1 VSEPEDAERSDP
13 KSVSEIKLDRR
24 NLYREENITDLRVGS
39 IQRLVPIKPDGK
51 RDEAREVLY
60 VGQTQIMSQAGPIPV
75 SARIEAIDLE
85 DALRKFPQ
93 AMQKAVENLVDEVNR
108 LRREQMGRIVVPG
121 RDVPGPKIIT

>member
-1 VSEPEDAERSDP
+1 MSEPEDAERIDP
-13 KSVSEIKLDRR
+13 KAPPEIKLDRR
-24 NLYREENITDLRVGS
+24 NLYREEVITDLRMGS

-60 VGQTQIMSQAGPIPV
+60 VGQSQIMSQAGMIPV

-93 AMQKAVENLVDEVNR
+93 AMQKAIENLVEEVNR
-108 LRREQMGRIVVPG
+108 MRREQMSRIVVPG
-121 RDVPGPKIIT
+121 RDMPGPKIIT

>member
-1 VSEPEDAERSDP
+1 MSEPEETAPDDPRSP
-13 KSVSEIKLDRR
+13 SEIKLDRR
-24 NLYREENITDLRVGS
+24 NLYREETITDLRVGS

-60 VGQTQIMSQAGPIPV
+60 VGQTQIMSQAGAIPV

-93 AMQKAVENLVDEVNR
+93 AMQKAVENLVEEVNR
-108 LRREQMGRIVVPG
+108 LRREQMSRIVVPG

>member
-1 VSEPEDAERSDP
+1 VSEPDSEAIDP
-13 KSVSEIKLDRR
+13 KSPPEIKLDRR
-24 NLYREENITDLRVGS
+24 NLYREEVITDLRVGS

-51 RDEAREVLY
+51 RDEAREILY
-60 VGQTQIMSQAGPIPV
+60 VGQTQIMSQAGMIPV
-75 SARIEAIDLE
+75 SARIEALDLE

-108 LRREQMGRIVVPG
+108 LRREQMSRIVVPG

>member
-1 VSEPEDAERSDP
+1 VSELEAPEPPDP
-13 KSVSEIKLDRR
+13 KSTEIKLDRR
-24 NLYREENITDLRVGS
+24 NLYREETITDLRVGS

-60 VGQTQIMSQAGPIPV
+60 VGQTQIMSQAGAIPV
-75 SARIEAIDLE
+75 SARIEAVDLE

-93 AMQKAVENLVDEVNR
+93 AMQKAIENLVDEVNR
-108 LRREQMGRIVVPG
+108 LRREQMSRIVVPG